1 MVSDELINK
10 YIDHWFKMDVGRV
23 VINCPYYA
31 NKIRNGKVVLS
42 GFKGGKG
49 DFCDINNELN
59 KIVAANPSISGK
71 KDIFKLARRN
81 RIGIDCSGF
90 VFRLLAELI
99 RLKYQNCEVTNL
111 EQVFPNGIYRTN
123 ADELTRGEHISG
135 VKLITHSR
143 LGDLIRMNKGHHV
156 AMVIE
161 NEKNEITYIHSS
173 NVTIETGVHLGK
185 IMVNDQNQ
193 TLVWRETTKN
203 NINFGDKYYHPQNG
217 DGIYRLKIF
226 NS

>member
-1 MVSDELINK
+1 
-10 YIDHWFKMDVGRV
+10 MDVGRV
-23 VINCPYYA
+23 IINCPYFA
-31 NKIRNGKVVLS
+31 NKIRNGKVILS

-49 DFCDINNELN
+49 DFGEIKDELN
-59 KIVAANPSISGK
+59 KIIAANQSISGK

-90 VFRLLAELI
+90 VFRLLIEFT
-99 RLKYQNCEVTNL
+99 RLKYQNCETTNL

-123 ADELTRGEHISG
+123 ADELTRGAHISG
-135 VKLITHSR
+135 VQLFSNSR
-143 LGDLIRMNKGHHV
+143 LGDLIRINNGHHV
-156 AMVIE
+156 AIVIE
-161 NEKNEITYIHSS
+161 NENKVITYIHSS
-173 NVTIETGVHLGK
+173 NVTTETGVHLGK

-193 TLVWRETTKN
+193 TLIWKETTKD
-203 NINFGDKYYHPQNG
+203 NINFGDKYFHPQNG